1 MSILY
6 NLNQSEIITN
16 QNEKILSL
24 TSELNKK
31 DEIISSLKSRISSS
45 ESTLSQLETYKKEI
59 SLLSSKL
66 EFSKYD
72 TESATMQLIEEN
84 NNLQGMISSLKTT
97 ISSKD
102 KKLKELIE
110 IVSQYENQI
119 TNLNGQITNLNK
131 NNKELKAVIL
141 DMSSNYQKACLKLS
155 NEKEEKKTKDEI
167 VYGMQYKKDVYESKI
182 KELIDL
188 INQYSNEIEKIN
200 DELQS
205 TKAHYLT
212 LDEEYQKKTSFLN
225 EITEEIQLL
234 NKENIDLK
242 EENQQLNKKLQL
254 IENQNNEI
262 RNQNY
267 EMQKE
272 CGNLNNELSKKDLII
287 KKEEMKYNNLVILI
301 NKDIG
306 LISKEIINIFSSI
319 VTGEEENDKHINLL
333 SASTI
338 ENAKSDIKFDLLI
351 KSINDAKDDLIEHVN
366 SIRYNNHNLSNELK
380 KYNSMIQ
387 KNEEDIRELKEKIQ
401 EQSSVALYY
410 KNEYEGKQKAL
421 NEKLSMAEGIQLL
434 FDNFL
439 QKFDNFI
446 KFEKNSTFNEKLKLI
461 ENFVTES
468 CKSNMTTT
476 KNDEKNQKQIENLKI
491 EMKSLKKKYDA
502 SITELELKSIQISN
516 MEKIIEKKSESFNS
530 LKEENSKLHDSIKKL
545 YDDNTKILNSK
556 N

>member
-6 NLNQSEIITN
+6 NLSQSEIITN

-31 DEIISSLKSRISSS
+31 DEIITSLKTRISLS

-66 EFSKYD
+66 ELSKYD

-84 NNLQGMISSLKTT
+84 NNLQGMISSLKTNL
-97 ISSKD
+97 SSKD

-141 DMSSNYQKACLKLS
+141 DMSSNYQKACIKLS
-155 NEKEEKKTKDEI
+155 NEKEEKKTNEEI
-167 VYGMQYKKDVYESKI
+167 VYGIQYKKNVYESKI
-182 KELIDL
+182 KELIEL

-200 DELQS
+200 NELQS
-205 TKAHYLT
+205 TKTNYLS
-212 LDEEYQKKTSFLN
+212 LEEQYQKQTSFLN

-234 NKENIDLK
+234 NKENLDLK
-242 EENQQLNKKLQL
+242 EINQQLNKKLQL

-267 EMQKE
+267 EIQKE
-272 CGNLNNELSKKDLII
+272 CNNLNNEISKKDLTI

-306 LISKEIINIFSSI
+306 SISKEIINVFSNI
-319 VTGEEENDKHINLL
+319 VTGNEQNDKGINLL
-333 SASTI
+333 STTTI
-338 ENAKSDIKFDLLI
+338 NNAKSDINFDLLI
-351 KSINDAKDDLIEHVN
+351 KSINDAKDELDEYVN
-366 SIRYNNHNLSNELK
+366 SIRYNNHNLSKEIQ
-380 KYNSMIQ
+380 KYNSIIQ
-387 KNEEDIRELKEKIQ
+387 KNEEDIRELKEKIK
-401 EQSSVALYY
+401 EQSSMANYY
-410 KNEYEGKQKAL
+410 KNEFEGKQNAL
-421 NEKLSMAEGIQLL
+421 NEKLSITEGTQMVI
-434 FDNFL
+434 DSFL
-439 QKFDNFI
+439 QKIENFV
-446 KFEKNSTFNEKLKLI
+446 KFEKKSSLNEKLKFI
-461 ENFVTES
+461 ENFVIETG
-468 CKSNMTTT
+468 KSNAQT
-476 KNDEKNQKQIENLKI
+476 NEKNQKLIENLKI

-516 MEKIIEKKSESFNS
+516 MEKIIEKKNESFNS
-530 LKEENSKLHDSIKKL
+530 LKEENSKLHNNIKKL

>member
-6 NLNQSEIITN
+6 NLSQSEIITN

-31 DEIISSLKSRISSS
+31 DEIITSLKTRISLS

-66 EFSKYD
+66 ELSKYD

-84 NNLQGMISSLKTT
+84 NNLQGMISSLKTNL
-97 ISSKD
+97 SSKD

-141 DMSSNYQKACLKLS
+141 DMSSNYQKACIKLS
-155 NEKEEKKTKDEI
+155 NEKEEKKTNEEI
-167 VYGMQYKKDVYESKI
+167 VYGIQYKKNVYESKI
-182 KELIDL
+182 KELIEL

-200 DELQS
+200 NELQS
-205 TKAHYLT
+205 TKTNYLS
-212 LDEEYQKKTSFLN
+212 LEEQYQKQTSFLN

-234 NKENIDLK
+234 NKENLDLK
-242 EENQQLNKKLQL
+242 EINQQLNKKLQL

-267 EMQKE
+267 EIQKE
-272 CGNLNNELSKKDLII
+272 CNNLNNEISKKDLTI

-306 LISKEIINIFSSI
+306 SISKEIINVFSNI
-319 VTGEEENDKHINLL
+319 VTGNEQNDKGINLL
-333 SASTI
+333 STTTI
-338 ENAKSDIKFDLLI
+338 NNAKSDINFDLLI
-351 KSINDAKDDLIEHVN
+351 KSINDAKDELDEYVN
-366 SIRYNNHNLSNELK
+366 SIRYNNHNLSKEIQ
-380 KYNSMIQ
+380 KYNSIIQ
-387 KNEEDIRELKEKIQ
+387 KNEEDIRELKEKIK
-401 EQSSVALYY
+401 EQSSMANYY
-410 KNEYEGKQKAL
+410 KNEFEGKQNAL
-421 NEKLSMAEGIQLL
+421 NEKLSITEGTQMVI
-434 FDNFL
+434 DNFL
-439 QKFDNFI
+439 QKIENFV
-446 KFEKNSTFNEKLKLI
+446 KFEKRSSLNEKLKFI
-461 ENFVTES
+461 ENFVIETG
-468 CKSNMTTT
+468 KSNAQT
-476 KNDEKNQKQIENLKI
+476 NEKNQKLIENLKI

-516 MEKIIEKKSESFNS
+516 MEKIIEKKNESFNS
-530 LKEENSKLHDSIKKL
+530 LKEENSKLHNNIKKL